1 MNLEKLLNWNYL
13 FQAYTTEPLSNL
25 TRVFLYGFCVLAIVI
40 AILTQ
45 RQLAKNPGVK
55 KVLFKKI
62 ITSAWTISIVGL
74 LFLFF
79 RESLALYLG
88 ARLWLLL
95 WLLGSAI
102 WIVYL
107 LIYYFRTIPRLK
119 KQHEDNKEFNKW
131 LPKTKK

>member
-13 FQAYTTEPLSNL
+13 FQAYTTEPLSNT
-25 TRVFLYGFCVLAIVI
+25 TRVFLYGFCLLAITVAVLA
-40 AILTQ
+40 Q
-45 RQLAKNPGVK
+45 RQLAKNPGIK
-55 KVLFKKI
+55 KTLFKKI
-62 ITSAWTISIVGL
+62 MVSGWTISIIGL

-95 WLLGSAI
+95 WLLASII
-102 WIVYL
+102 WIIYL
-107 LIYYFRTIPRLK
+107 LIYYFRTMPRLQ

-131 LPKTKK
+131 LPKAKK

>member
-25 TRVFLYGFCVLAIVI
+25 TRVLLYGFCALAIV
-40 AILTQ
+40 AAVLAQ

-62 ITSAWTISIVGL
+62 VASAWTLAMVGL
-74 LFLFF
+74 LLLFF

-95 WLLGSAI
+95 WLLTAII
-102 WIVYL
+102 WIAYL
-107 LIYYFRTIPRLK
+107 LVYYFKTIPQLK

-131 LPKTKK
+131 LPKSKK